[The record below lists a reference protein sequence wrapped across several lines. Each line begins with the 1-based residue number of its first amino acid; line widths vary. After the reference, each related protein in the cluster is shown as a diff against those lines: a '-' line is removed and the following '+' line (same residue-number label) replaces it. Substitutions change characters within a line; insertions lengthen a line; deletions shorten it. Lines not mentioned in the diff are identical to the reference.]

1 MRQKFC
7 NKIRAHHMAT
17 LIYSDKCK
25 YCYEIIEF
33 IKTRPAL
40 HSVIQY
46 HHVNQGV
53 PDGVTKVPSLITTSG
68 QLYSGKQV
76 REYLDILA
84 PVKLEKFTLS
94 KSNLVHKNL
103 FQVSNYGANSN
114 KPVMTPELERKINQ
128 SVSEGLQNL
137 KR

>member
-1 MRQKFC
+1 
-7 NKIRAHHMAT
+7 MAT